1 MGMIN
6 TNAKSFVTIY
16 KISPIP
22 SLLKR
27 GIKSPPLKKGDRGG
41 FCNFNYYVYIILL
54 LAMHS
59 HQMD

>member
-1 MGMIN
+1 MIN

-27 GIKSPPLKKGDRGG
+27 GIKSPPLKKGDGGG
-41 FCNFNYYVYIILL
+41 FCKFIYYMCI
-54 LAMHS
+54 S
-59 HQMD
+59 